1 MRNCMKRMVALGLVA
16 ALATASLLG
25 YKSSVNAA
33 SAKKVKSV
41 TLKIGKKTVTKK
53 TYSLAKKRKATIQV
67 KVNPKKA
74 KKSVSFKSSNKA
86 IAKVSKKGIVT
97 AMKKGTAKITVSVKG
112 KNNKIKKT
120 WVKIKVKK
128 ATTTKKTDDQTN
140 SSDSVAVDS
149 VNVKELKIADGS
161 NTIYGKMYTPSK
173 EGVYPAI
180 IMSHGYNGT
189 NSDFV
194 NECRYFAQNGYA
206 AYAFDFCGG
215 SGRSKS
221 TGKSTDMTIFTEKSN
236 LLAVFN
242 HVKTLSYIDSK
253 QIYLFGGS
261 QGGLVTSLAAEEVA
275 EEVKGM
281 VLYFPAFNI
290 PDDWRAKYPS
300 IDRVP
305 NVIPFWGLK
314 LGKNF
319 VTSIHDF
326 YTFDHIGKFSK
337 KVLILYGKK
346 DAIVPYSVIEK
357 AKNTYPNCELIL
369 YPNDGH
375 GFTPATGVK
384 ARGEVLKFMQKQ

>member
-128 ATTTKKTDDQTN
+128 AATTKKTDDQTN

-149 VNVKELKIADGS
+149 VNVKELKIADGV
-161 NTIYGKMYTPSK
+161 IRFM
-173 EGVYPAI
+173 
-180 IMSHGYNGT
+180 
-189 NSDFV
+189 
-194 NECRYFAQNGYA
+194 
-206 AYAFDFCGG
+206 
-215 SGRSKS
+215 
-221 TGKSTDMTIFTEKSN
+221 
-236 LLAVFN
+236 
-242 HVKTLSYIDSK
+242 VKCIR
-253 QIYLFGGS
+253 
-261 QGGLVTSLAAEEVA
+261 
-275 EEVKGM
+275 
-281 VLYFPAFNI
+281 
-290 PDDWRAKYPS
+290 RAK
-300 IDRVP
+300 
-305 NVIPFWGLK
+305 
-314 LGKNF
+314 
-319 VTSIHDF
+319 
-326 YTFDHIGKFSK
+326 
-337 KVLILYGKK
+337 KVCIRLL
-346 DAIVPYSVIEK
+346 
-357 AKNTYPNCELIL
+357 L
-369 YPNDGH
+369 
-375 GFTPATGVK
+375 
-384 ARGEVLKFMQKQ
+384 

>member
-1 MRNCMKRMVALGLVA
+1 MKANIKRVMALGLIA
-16 ALATASLLG
+16 GLMILSFFG
-25 YKSSVNAA
+25 NKSSLNAA
-33 SAKKVKSV
+33 SAKKIKSV
-41 TLKIGKKTVTKK
+41 TLKIGKKAVTKK
-53 TYSLAKKRKATIQV
+53 TYSLTKKKATIQV

-86 IAKVSKKGIVT
+86 IAKVSKKGVVT
-97 AMKKGTAKITVSVKG
+97 AIKKGTAKITVTVKG
-112 KNNKIKKT
+112 KNGKTKKT
-120 WVKIKVKK
+120 WVKIKVKET
-128 ATTTKKTDDQTN
+128 ATTKKADAQTN
-140 SSDSVAVDS
+140 SSDSAADT

-180 IMSHGYNGT
+180 IMSHGYNGA

-242 HVKTLSYIDSK
+242 YIKTLNYIDSE

-261 QGGLVTSLAAEEVA
+261 QGGLVTTLVAEEVE

-281 VLYFPAFNI
+281 VLYFPALNI

-337 KVLILYGKK
+337 NVLILYGKK
-346 DAIVPYSVIEK
+346 DNIVPYSVIEK
-357 AKNTYPNCELIL
+357 AKNTYSKCELIL
-369 YPNDGH
+369 YPNEGH
-375 GFTPATGVK
+375 GFSPATGVK
-384 ARGEVLKFMQKQ
+384 ARGEVLKFIQKQ

>member
-1 MRNCMKRMVALGLVA
+1 MKNNMKRMVVLVLVA
-16 ALATASLLG
+16 GLTTLSLFG
-25 YKSSVNAA
+25 QKSSVNAA

-53 TYSLAKKRKATIQV
+53 TYSLAKKKKATIQV

-97 AMKKGTAKITVSVKG
+97 AIKKGTAKITVSVKG
-112 KNNKIKKT
+112 KNNKTKKT
-120 WVKIKVKK
+120 WVKIKVKET
-128 ATTTKKTDDQTN
+128 AAVKKTD
-140 SSDSVAVDS
+140 SSDSVTSAS

-242 HVKTLSYIDSK
+242 HIKTLNYIDSK

-261 QGGLVTSLAAEEVA
+261 QGGLVTTLVAEEVA

-281 VLYFPAFNI
+281 VLYFPALNI

-300 IDRVP
+300 INRVP
-305 NVIPFWGLK
+305 DVIPFWGLK

-326 YTFDHIGKFSK
+326 YTFDHIGKFPK
-337 KVLILYGKK
+337 NVLILYGKK

-357 AKNTYPNCELIL
+357 AKNTYPHCELIL